1 MRRAGP
7 CPHLR
12 RIAEVTPTE
21 VQLDAFVS
29 AIERAFDQ
37 AAAVSPGPVVRHL
50 NLGGHAIRLRCAGAA
65 LADHVLPAF
74 AHAFRQAQLSEAP
87 LPDLTIDC
95 WDRSATGVFPPS
107 PPWDDDA
114 YCHSGA
120 IQGLAQGR
128 LRITYDRWM
137 RLLTV
142 YDRQQGRVFV
152 QAASASDLPAW
163 LRRSPLRTVI
173 GWWAA
178 AHGMALLH
186 AGAVASA
193 NGAVVLAG
201 ASGSGKSTTTMTALA
216 AGLGFLADDAC
227 LVRFDPSPTAYP
239 VFGLAKLEPDAFA
252 RLPAVQH
259 MAIEIESGQTVL
271 NPAAGLLPSAPLRAV
286 ALLEISGQE
295 RTVVEHVSSR
305 QALHSLVEGSL
316 QEGGGITLA
325 GLRRLVSE
333 MPCHRLRL
341 GTDPDGVLAA
351 VQALSQGVAP

>member
-1 MRRAGP
+1 
-7 CPHLR
+7 
-12 RIAEVTPTE
+12 VPTTE
-21 VQLDAFVS
+21 AQLDAFV
-29 AIERAFDQ
+29 AAMGRAFDQ
-37 AAAVSPGPVVRHL
+37 AAAASPGHALRHL
-50 NLGGHAIRLRCAGAA
+50 NLGGHAIRLRCAGAG
-65 LADHVLPAF
+65 LADHLFPAF
-74 AHAFRQAQLSEAP
+74 AHAFREAQPSEAP
-87 LPDLTIDC
+87 VPVLTIDC
-95 WDRSATGVFPPS
+95 WDRSATGVAPPA
-107 PPWDDDA
+107 PPWGDDA
-114 YCHSGA
+114 FCRSGA

-152 QAASASDLPAW
+152 QAASAFDLPAW

-173 GWWAA
+173 GWWAD

-186 AGAVASA
+186 AGAVASSA
-193 NGAVVLAG
+193 GAVALAG
-201 ASGSGKSTTTMTALA
+201 ASGSGKSTTTMSALA

-239 VFGLAKLEPDAFA
+239 VFGLAKLEPEAFA

-259 MAIEIESGQTVL
+259 LAIEIEPGQTVL
-271 NPAAGLLPSAPLRAV
+271 DPAAGLIPSAPLRAV

-295 RTVVEHVSSR
+295 RTVVERVSSR
-305 QALHSLVEGSL
+305 QALRSLVEGSL
-316 QEGGGITLA
+316 QEGGGNTLA

-333 MPCHRLRL
+333 LPCHRLRL

-351 VQALSQGVAP
+351 VQDLAQGVVP